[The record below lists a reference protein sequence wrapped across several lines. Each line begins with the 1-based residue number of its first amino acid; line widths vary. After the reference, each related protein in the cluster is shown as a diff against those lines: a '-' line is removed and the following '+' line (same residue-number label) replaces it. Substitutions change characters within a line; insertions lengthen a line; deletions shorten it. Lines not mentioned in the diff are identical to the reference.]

1 MAKTKIPSIFND
13 SFSEKSF
20 ERKISNKIYVPAD
33 KEFVKALYEQTDD
46 GLIVLKEDIE
56 LSKQDVKKL
65 KLISKQMKKQK
76 GRIRFL
82 SIILFVALI
91 FAIISVII
99 AFKNPIIKSL
109 LIKAG
114 TTAAGAACDIDF
126 VDLRLLDSKLTIKG
140 VAVANKNEPMKNLV
154 EVSNLVLDFDL
165 VQLLKGR
172 VVADELRV
180 EGIQVGTDRKVS
192 GALNKKEKQ
201 KNKIVKETQPEEIAK
216 QVEKLI
222 KEQTGLSKEGITEVF
237 SQFAPETIVK
247 SVYGQMSSPELI
259 KTLEPQ
265 TREIVTSWQ
274 TESETLSKNV
284 HDFTSSAQELV
295 ATDISKISE
304 PIQLKQL
311 LTNLKV
317 VSDNAEKI
325 KASVVN
331 AEQKLKTDI
340 NTVSTISN
348 SIKNAVNSDM
358 KLLNEQL
365 NALSNINLKSMTNL
379 FSGELDGPA
388 IQFLQKYLPIAQS
401 VLAKIEELQTSGA
414 KKAEKKP
421 KKQTSYRAAGRTIEY
436 RKDNVPDF
444 LIRKTVISGLDVKK
458 GFALSG
464 TITNIS
470 NDCDKLD
477 KPIDINLKLNR
488 SEKTTEMLN
497 AVLDMRKNRTSKALS
512 AKLSGTGY
520 SFSKLTIP
528 NVNINGLPYLSG
540 AASFNADMKFD
551 TDLSFNLNGALAVA
565 DALIEVKPFEPAFAY
580 SMYTRAIENIRK
592 LNINAIAGFS
602 PQTLLDLNIT
612 TDLDK
617 ILASNL
623 TKIFDS
629 EIKAIRAELE
639 SKVSAEI
646 EKLIAPLDEQL
657 NIFGDLKALVSG
669 DTTAYASMEQKV
681 NAKIAEVEK
690 KLTDKATS
698 ATNDALKQAKDQMPD
713 ELKENEILDDTINN
727 AIDKFKKL
735 F

>member
-295 ATDISKISE
+295 ATDISKISD

-540 AASFNADMKFD
+540 AASFNADMSD
-551 TDLSFNLNGALAVA
+551 TDLS
-565 DALIEVKPFEPAFAY
+565 
-580 SMYTRAIENIRK
+580 
-592 LNINAIAGFS
+592 
-602 PQTLLDLNIT
+602 
-612 TDLDK
+612 
-617 ILASNL
+617 L
-623 TKIFDS
+623 T
-629 EIKAIRAELE
+629 
-639 SKVSAEI
+639 
-646 EKLIAPLDEQL
+646 
-657 NIFGDLKALVSG
+657 
-669 DTTAYASMEQKV
+669 
-681 NAKIAEVEK
+681 
-690 KLTDKATS
+690 
-698 ATNDALKQAKDQMPD
+698 
-713 ELKENEILDDTINN
+713 
-727 AIDKFKKL
+727 
-735 F
+735 